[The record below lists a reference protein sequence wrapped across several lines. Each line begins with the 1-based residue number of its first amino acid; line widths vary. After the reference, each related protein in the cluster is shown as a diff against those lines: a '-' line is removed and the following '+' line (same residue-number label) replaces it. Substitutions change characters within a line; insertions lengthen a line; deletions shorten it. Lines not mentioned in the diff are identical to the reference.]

1 MLSAYRAQPLIGA
14 YPAHPSLTFPAT
26 PSSSGS
32 TATPDVTYGRM
43 GHGMRAETRT
53 SRAFVG
59 PGPASRSDRACPTR
73 HALGVAGHSRQRGSA
88 TVPYPGGMRMRP
100 TLSWTPAQDL
110 PPGTTDLA
118 PVTDAL
124 SSGGVLVLSGAG
136 ISTESGIPDYR
147 GEGGSLSRHT
157 PMTYQ
162 DFTASAQARRR
173 YWARSHLGWR
183 TFGRA
188 RPNAGHRAVAAFGRH
203 GRLSGVITQNVDS
216 LHQAAGSEGVVDL
229 HGSLDRVVCLSCGT
243 FSPRRE
249 LAQRLEAA
257 NAGFRPVASTI
268 NPDGDADLTDEQVG
282 DFRVVPC
289 TVCGGILKPDVVF
302 FGESVPLPRVE
313 HCRELVRE
321 AASLLVLG
329 SSLTVMS
336 GLRFV
341 RLAAQSGK
349 PVLIVNQDATRGDSL
364 AVTRI
369 ALPLGTA
376 LTTVAA
382 RLGIPVD
389 EESAGPV

>member
-1 MLSAYRAQPLIGA
+1 
-14 YPAHPSLTFPAT
+14 
-26 PSSSGS
+26 
-32 TATPDVTYGRM
+32 
-43 GHGMRAETRT
+43 
-53 SRAFVG
+53 
-59 PGPASRSDRACPTR
+59 
-73 HALGVAGHSRQRGSA
+73 
-88 TVPYPGGMRMRP
+88 MRMRP
-100 TLSWTPAQDL
+100 TLSWTPTEEL

-118 PVTDAL
+118 PVANVL

-162 DFTASAQARRR
+162 DFIGSAQARRR

-203 GRLSGVITQNVDS
+203 GLLSGVITQNVDG
-216 LHQAAGSEGVVDL
+216 LHQASGSKGVVEL
-229 HGSLDRVVCLSCGT
+229 HGSLDRVVCLSCGA

-249 LAQRLEAA
+249 LARRLEET
-257 NAGFRPVASTI
+257 NAGFEPVAGGI

-289 TVCGGILKPDVVF
+289 SICGGILKPDVVF
-302 FGESVPLPRVE
+302 FGEAVPSRRVE
-313 HCRELVRE
+313 YCRELVR
-321 AASLLVLG
+321 AATSLLVLG

-341 RLAAQSGK
+341 RQAAQAGK
-349 PVLIVNQDATRGDSL
+349 PVLIVNRDPTRGDRH
-364 AVTRI
+364 AVTRV

-376 LTTVAA
+376 LTTVAG
-382 RLGIPVD
+382 RLDIPV
-389 EESAGPV
+389 EGPTATSVEP

>member
-1 MLSAYRAQPLIGA
+1 
-14 YPAHPSLTFPAT
+14 
-26 PSSSGS
+26 
-32 TATPDVTYGRM
+32 
-43 GHGMRAETRT
+43 
-53 SRAFVG
+53 
-59 PGPASRSDRACPTR
+59 
-73 HALGVAGHSRQRGSA
+73 
-88 TVPYPGGMRMRP
+88 MRP
-100 TLSWTPAQDL
+100 TLSWTPDEDL
-110 PPGTTDLA
+110 PPGTTDLEPLA
-118 PVTDAL
+118 DAL
-124 SSGGVLVLSGAG
+124 GSGGVLVLSGAG

-162 DFTASAQARRR
+162 DFTADAQARRR

-203 GRLSGVITQNVDS
+203 GLLSGVITQNVDG
-216 LHQAAGSEGVVDL
+216 LHQGAGSDGVVEL

-243 FSPRRE
+243 SSPRRE
-249 LAQRLEAA
+249 LARRLEEA
-257 NAGFRPVASTI
+257 NAGFAPVAAAM
-268 NPDGDADLTDEQVG
+268 NPDGDADLTDDQVG
-282 DFRVVPC
+282 DFTVVPC

-302 FGESVPLPRVE
+302 FGEAVPQSRVE
-313 HCRELVRE
+313 LCRSLVRE

-341 RLAAQSGK
+341 RQAEKAGT
-349 PVLIVNQDATRGDSL
+349 PVLIVNRDPTRGDRHAL
-364 AVTRI
+364 TRV

-382 RLGIPVD
+382 RLGVPVGD
-389 EESAGPV
+389 GTAGPR